1 VTVRLLPAT
10 GVHFARLLAGERPE
24 PDIGLGRTPV
34 AETEVIAMLAGLAE
48 TVAELF
54 APSAWLIVSGGELV
68 GLLSVTAVLPDGV
81 LQIGY
86 GVAPGSQGRGHASA
100 AVNALVKLAGSDERV
115 GALYAETRNDNIA
128 SQRVLERNGF
138 VRIAERL
145 DEEDG
150 ALFCWRIDC
159 RGS

>member
-1 VTVRLLPAT
+1 M
-10 GVHFARLLAGERPE
+10 HFASLLAGERPE
-24 PDIGLGRTPV
+24 PDIALGATPV
-34 AETEVIAMLAGLAE
+34 AEAEVLAMLAGLAE
-48 TVAELF
+48 TVAESF
-54 APSAWLIVSGGELV
+54 APSAWLIVAGGKLV
-68 GLLSVTAVLPDGV
+68 GLMSVTAVLPDGV

-86 GVAPGSQGRGHASA
+86 GVAPGAQGRGHASA
-100 AVNALVKLAGSDERV
+100 AVNALVAWASSDERV
-115 GALYAETRNDNIA
+115 EALYAETRTDNIA